1 MNSLAYLLLI
11 VLSKCLNLYI
21 YIFNKIGFMIEY
33 SFFGQCTLSIFC
45 IIKNLQKISVAA
57 LDFSIYGC
65 VIILVVSC

>member
-33 SFFGQCTLSIFC
+33 SFFCQCTLSIFC
-45 IIKNLQKISVAA
+45 IIKNLQMISVAA